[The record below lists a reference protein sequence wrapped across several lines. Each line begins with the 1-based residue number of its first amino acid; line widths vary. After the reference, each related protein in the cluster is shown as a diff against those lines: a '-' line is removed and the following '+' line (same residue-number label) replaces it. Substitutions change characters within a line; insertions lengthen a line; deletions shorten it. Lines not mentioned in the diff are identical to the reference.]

1 MHLLA
6 REEVGLRC
14 LLQVA
19 TRGRS
24 QEAAALSIAA
34 IAEAEGLS
42 AEYAAKLL
50 RQLRLGGLV
59 KSQRGAAGGY
69 RLSRSAAE
77 ITVWDAI
84 QVLDDDFLPET
95 SCDCQPDERRDCLR
109 TTRCAIQTLWRG
121 VGGQIRQALEAIS
134 LEDLCREE
142 DRRAPTLLPTV
153 TRTAGTGPVTE
164 RKERDTWPW

>member
-24 QEAAALSIAA
+24 QEAALNIAA

-69 RLSRSAAE
+69 RLARSAAE

-84 QVLDDDFLPET
+84 QVLDEDFLPET

-109 TTRCAIQTLWRG
+109 NAEVYG
-121 VGGQIRQALEAIS
+121 VGYEGVCVLRLQIERVQDGI
-134 LEDLCREE
+134 REIPQIVGY
-142 DRRAPTLLPTV
+142 D
-153 TRTAGTGPVTE
+153 
-164 RKERDTWPW
+164 D